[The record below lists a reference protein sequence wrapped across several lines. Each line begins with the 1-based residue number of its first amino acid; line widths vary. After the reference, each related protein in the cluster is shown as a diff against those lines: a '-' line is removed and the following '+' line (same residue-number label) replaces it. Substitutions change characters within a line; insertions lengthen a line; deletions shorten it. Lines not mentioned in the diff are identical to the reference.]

1 MRDDRVVQ
9 GDEFMRRLQ
18 AGGRKGGREGGRE
31 GGRVGDREG
40 GREKRE
46 EKRKGGMIN
55 KMRAA
60 VRCDHATNLRR
71 ETILSSY
78 FSVSADQ
85 GSEIPLNTCGD
96 S

>member
-1 MRDDRVVQ
+1 
-9 GDEFMRRLQ
+9 
-18 AGGRKGGREGGRE
+18 
-31 GGRVGDREG
+31 
-40 GREKRE
+40 
-46 EKRKGGMIN
+46 MIN

-60 VRCDHATNLRR
+60 VRCDHATNLRW

-85 GSEIPLNTCGD
+85 GNKIPLNTCGD